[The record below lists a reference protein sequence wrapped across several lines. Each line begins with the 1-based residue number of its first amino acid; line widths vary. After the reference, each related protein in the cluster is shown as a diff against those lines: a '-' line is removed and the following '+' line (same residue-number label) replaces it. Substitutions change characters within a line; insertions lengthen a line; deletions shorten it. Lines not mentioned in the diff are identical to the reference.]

1 MSTLPGVYRLE
12 SDRPPLTVRPAD
24 RQFRPDGWPLGINDI
39 RNIMGFPDT
48 FKVYYDEND
57 PIYWLNKARNVF
69 AKGAVVETGIW
80 FKRCL
85 ETN

>member
-1 MSTLPGVYRLE
+1 
-12 SDRPPLTVRPAD
+12 
-24 RQFRPDGWPLGINDI
+24 
-39 RNIMGFPDT
+39 MGFHDT
-48 FKVYYDEND
+48 FKIYYDEND